1 MVEAKRPRG
10 KRPVGRMQVRSSEA
24 VGIREMD
31 VQKHQ
36 IEGSHDSVLVV
47 DDEPQVAWVLRFSL
61 EHEGYRTYTAS
72 NGLEAMEELR
82 KHHPM
87 LMVLDLMMPEMDGW
101 AVLRELTKLPE
112 EQRPR
117 IVIVSA
123 LTGPDD
129 KAKANALGADA
140 FVPKPFDV
148 EELIGV
154 LGGLAKAS

>member
-1 MVEAKRPRG
+1 
-10 KRPVGRMQVRSSEA
+10 MQRRAPETVRT
-24 VGIREMD
+24 GEMNA
-31 VQKHQ
+31 H
-36 IEGSHDSVLVV
+36 EHGSVLVV

-72 NGLEAMEELR
+72 NGVEALEELQ

-87 LMVLDLMMPEMDGW
+87 LMVLDLMMPELDGW
-101 AVLRELTKLPE
+101 GVLEEMIKLPVE
-112 EQRPR
+112 ERPR
-117 IVIVSA
+117 VVIVSA

-129 KAKANALGADA
+129 KAKATALGADA

-154 LGGLAKAS
+154 LGGLARAS

>member
-1 MVEAKRPRG
+1 MVEARRPKG
-10 KRPVGRMQVRSSEA
+10 KRPVGRIQRGAPEA
-24 VGIREMD
+24 VGIDEMGE
-31 VQKHQ
+31 QGH
-36 IEGSHDSVLVV
+36 GSVLVV

-72 NGLEAMEELR
+72 NGIEALEELE

-101 AVLRELTKLPE
+101 GVLRELIKLPV

-117 IVIVSA
+117 VVIVSA

-129 KAKANALGADA
+129 KAKATALGADA

-154 LGGLAKAS
+154 LGGLAEAS

>member
-24 VGIREMD
+24 VGIGEMD

-129 KAKANALGADA
+129 KAKATALGADA

-154 LGGLAKAS
+154 LGGLAQAS

>member
-1 MVEAKRPRG
+1 M
-10 KRPVGRMQVRSSEA
+10 
-24 VGIREMD
+24 REMTD
-31 VQKHQ
+31 R
-36 IEGSHDSVLVV
+36 ENGSVLVV

-72 NGLEAMEELR
+72 NGIEALEELGR
-82 KHHPM
+82 HHPKVV
-87 LMVLDLMMPEMDGW
+87 VLDLMMPEMDGW
-101 AVLRELTKLPE
+101 AVLREMTKLPAE
-112 EQRPR
+112 ERPR
-117 IVIVSA
+117 VIIVSA

-129 KAKANALGADA
+129 KAKATALGADA

>member
-1 MVEAKRPRG
+1 M
-10 KRPVGRMQVRSSEA
+10 SEQA
-24 VGIREMD
+24 HG
-31 VQKHQ
+31 
-36 IEGSHDSVLVV
+36 SVLVV

-72 NGLEAMEELR
+72 NGVEALEELE
-82 KHHPM
+82 KHHPR
-87 LMVLDLMMPEMDGW
+87 LVVLDLMMPELDGW
-101 AVLRELTKLPE
+101 GVLERIVKLPV

-117 IVIVSA
+117 VVIVSA

-129 KAKANALGADA
+129 KAKATALGADA

-154 LGGLAKAS
+154 LGGLAEAS

>member
-1 MVEAKRPRG
+1 
-10 KRPVGRMQVRSSEA
+10 
-24 VGIREMD
+24 
-31 VQKHQ
+31 
-36 IEGSHDSVLVV
+36 
-47 DDEPQVAWVLRFSL
+47 
-61 EHEGYRTYTAS
+61 
-72 NGLEAMEELR
+72 MEELQ

-101 AVLRELTKLPE
+101 AVLREMMKLPKD
-112 EQRPR
+112 QRPR
-117 IVIVSA
+117 VVIVSA

-129 KAKANALGADA
+129 KAKATALGADA